1 MKWEKVLSMEEQ
13 KELHTRLT
21 QSDAKLIGSR
31 KTVYL
36 GDDAAQQLWKIQ
48 NGEGENF
55 VFSLNQKGWV
65 TNIFPIFPDEIHE
78 FVRMWKDG
86 EIPLAGNTKW
96 NNEPEDYTWHTI
108 PSDDELSIGNRK

>member
-1 MKWEKVLSMEEQ
+1 MKWEKILSEEEQ
-13 KELHTRLT
+13 KELHTRLK

-36 GDDAAQQLWKIQ
+36 GDDAAQLLWKFQ
-48 NGEGENF
+48 NGDGVNF
-55 VFSLNQKGWV
+55 VFLLNQKGWA
-65 TNIFPIFPDEIHE
+65 TNIFPISTDEIHE
-78 FVRMWKDG
+78 FVRMWRDG

-96 NNEPEDYTWHTI
+96 GDEPEDYTWSII